1 MERKMMRA
9 LAGKGNLRDSTQNEA
24 TFKLAPR
31 DSSASLGMTV

>member
-1 MERKMMRA
+1 
-9 LAGKGNLRDSTQNEA
+9 LRDSTQNEA